1 MQKRKKYVQVGVGSR
16 SWDYTTALVKTMQ
29 AECEL
34 VGLCDNNRGRLDLRN
49 RRIVEELKG
58 HPVPVYLD
66 TQFDRM
72 IKEQKPDVVVVTSK
86 DSTHDKYIVRAMQL
100 GCDVITEKP
109 MTIDENKCQR
119 IVDTANRTKRRITVT
134 FNCRYMP
141 PMMQVKEL
149 LMSGVIGKIISVD
162 LRWMLDVDHGASYF
176 RRWHAE
182 KKSSGSLL
190 IHKATHHFD
199 LVNWFIS
206 ANPVEVF
213 AMGARRFYG
222 AQSDMP
228 GRLGLKGHA
237 QRCLECRLQ
246 KKCRFFFDLKK
257 NKPCNEMY
265 LACEKYDGYI
275 RDRCVFGKGI
285 DIEDTMNLVVRYDSG
300 AFLSYSLNAF
310 TPWEGYH
317 FAFNGTKGRLEFDAI
332 GLSIGGGDKIPDSI
346 PRGTKIRLYPH
357 FKPAVSI
364 PVRIGKGGHG
374 GGDDAITKDLFSPHP
389 PKDKLMRA
397 ATYASGAMSI
407 LIGTAANISMR
418 TNKAVRLDRLV
429 HGLPRPKLPP
439 MKE

>member
-1 MQKRKKYVQVGVGSR
+1 MQRRKRYVQVGLGAR
-16 SWDYTTALVKTMQ
+16 SLCYTETLVKTMR

-34 VGLCDNNRGRLDLRN
+34 VGICDNNQGRLELRN
-49 RRIVEELKG
+49 RHIVEKLKG
-58 HPVPVYLD
+58 RPVPAYPD

-72 IKEQKPDVVVVTSK
+72 IREQKPDVVVVTSK

-100 GCDVITEKP
+100 GCDVVSEKP
-109 MTIDENKCQR
+109 MTIDEKKCQR
-119 IVDTANRTKRRITVT
+119 IVDAANKTKRRITVT

-141 PMMQVKEL
+141 PMMQVKKL
-149 LMSGVIGKIISVD
+149 LMSGVIGKILSVD
-162 LRWMLDVDHGASYF
+162 LRWMLDVHHGASYF

-182 KKSSGSLL
+182 KKSSGGLL

-199 LVNWFIS
+199 LVNWFLS

-237 QRCLECRLQ
+237 QRCLDCRLR
-246 KKCRFFFDLKK
+246 KKCRFFFDLK
-257 NKPCNEMY
+257 NDKPCNELY
-265 LACEKYDGYI
+265 LACEKYDGYVY
-275 RDRCVFGKGI
+275 DRCVFGKGI

-310 TPWEGYH
+310 TPWEGYQ
-317 FAFNGTKGRLEFDAI
+317 FAFNGSKGRIEFDHI
-332 GLSIGGGDKIPDSI
+332 GGAIGGGKMPGSI
-346 PRGTKIRLYPH
+346 PQGDHIRVYPH
-357 FKPAVSI
+357 FKPAINI
-364 PVRIGKGGHG
+364 PTKFGKGGHG
-374 GGDDAITKDLFSPHP
+374 GGDDAFMKDIFSLHP
-389 PKDKLMRA
+389 PKDALMRA
-397 ATYASGAMSI
+397 ANYAGGAMSV

-429 HGLPRPKLPP
+429 RGLPKPKLPP
-439 MKE
+439 MPG